1 MNMTAG
7 NLFENM
13 KRAIY
18 ILSAIASVA
27 ILTQSCDKW
36 LEASSSSQVSDTKMF
51 STRNGFHEAVSGV
64 YIAMGSSDCYGRNY
78 TFFINELVGVN
89 YSPINIITF
98 QDWQNHTYTSSTA
111 MAYINSMW
119 QSGYYIIA
127 NANKI
132 LVELDKRRNVITDDT
147 EYDLIKG
154 EMLAA
159 RAYVHFDLLKM
170 FGLSS
175 WTGENAGKK
184 TIPYVTSYTS
194 ETTPQRT
201 YAQTLELLQKDI
213 DDALVCLEQDPV
225 TGNAPENFNDNV
237 NTDGFWDNRTR
248 HLNYY
253 AVKALA
259 ARVALWSEDYGNAAE
274 YAQEVIDNAL
284 DKQQAVE
291 WIDAD
296 EQVKYSSNDS
306 RDWTFSCEHLFSLEV
321 TDLYSL
327 TSSYCFGGTSQYMYL
342 QQDDVESALFIRND
356 GEDGYDGAEDI
367 RGYALLLKYGGSGY
381 SSFKFYSSSS
391 AAYKNRIPMIRISEM
406 YYILALKA
414 YIDNDYTAM
423 QNHLFAVMK
432 HRGYTSEL
440 IPESLSK
447 SWAQVALTN
456 EITREFI
463 GEGQLFYWD
472 KIFCRLD
479 IFSML
484 SMPLNRED
492 ATLIYPYPTSET
504 SYGHIQEK

>member
-7 NLFENM
+7 ILFENM

-36 LEASSSSQVSDTKMF
+36 LEASSSSQVSDKKMF

-64 YIAMGSSDCYGRNY
+64 YIAMSSSDCYGRNY
-78 TFFINELVGVN
+78 TFFINELAGVS
-89 YSPINIITF
+89 YSPINITSF
-98 QDWQNHTYTSSTA
+98 QDWQEHTYTGSQA

-147 EYDLIKG
+147 EYNLIKG
-154 EMLAA
+154 EMLAI

-175 WTGENAGKK
+175 WTGDNAGKK
-184 TIPYVTSYTS
+184 TIPYVTAYTS
-194 ETTPQRT
+194 DVTPQRT

-213 DDALVCLEQDPV
+213 DEALVCLEQDPV
-225 TGNAPENFNDNV
+225 TGNAPENFDENV
-237 NTDGFWDNRTR
+237 NTDGFWNNRTR

-259 ARVALWSEDYGNAAE
+259 ARVALWSEDYGKAAE

-284 DKQQAVE
+284 DGRQVIE

-296 EQVKYSSNDS
+296 EQLKLSNNDS

-327 TSSYCFGGTSQYMYL
+327 TNNYCFGSTNNMYL
-342 QQDDVESALFIRND
+342 LQDDVEDGLFQRSD
-356 GEDGYDGAEDI
+356 GEETYDGAEDI

-381 SSFKFYSSSS
+381 SSYKFYSSSS

-414 YIDNDYTAM
+414 YLDKDYTAM
-423 QNHLFAVMK
+423 QNYLFAVMK

-440 IPESLSK
+440 VPKALSEF
-447 SWAQVALTN
+447 WAQTELIN
-456 EITREFI
+456 EIAREFI

-472 KIFCRLD
+472 KIFCRLEID
-479 IFSML
+479 SYTLFA
-484 SMPLNRED
+484 LNQKD

>member
-7 NLFENM
+7 ILFESM

-18 ILSAIASVA
+18 LLSAIASVA

-36 LEASSSSQVSDTKMF
+36 LEASSSSQVSDKKMF

-78 TFFINELVGVN
+78 TFYINELVGVN
-89 YSPINIITF
+89 YSSIVVNEYEN
-98 QDWQNHTYTSSTA
+98 WQEHTYTNSTA

-132 LVELDKRRNVITDDT
+132 LDELDKRRNVITDDT
-147 EYDLIKG
+147 EYNLIKG
-154 EMLAA
+154 EMLAI
-159 RAYVHFDLLKM
+159 RAYVHFDLMKM

-175 WTGENAGKK
+175 WTGDNAGKK

-194 ETTPQRT
+194 DVTPQRT

-213 DDALVCLEQDPV
+213 DEALVCLEQDPV
-225 TGNAPENFNDNV
+225 TGNAPENFNENI
-237 NTDGFWDNRTR
+237 NTDGFWSNRTR

-259 ARVALWSEDYGNAAE
+259 ARVALWADDYDKAAE
-274 YAQEVIDNAL
+274 YAQEVIDTAL
-284 DKQQAVE
+284 DGRKVVE

-296 EQVKYSSNDS
+296 AQLKYNSNDS

-327 TSSYCFGGTSQYMYL
+327 TSDYCFGGNNKMFL
-342 QQDDVESALFIRND
+342 QQDDVENVLFQRSD
-356 GEDGYDGAEDI
+356 GEEDYDGAEDI
-367 RGYALLLKYGGSGY
+367 RGYALLLKYGGGGY
-381 SSFKFYSSSS
+381 NSYKFYSSSS

-414 YIDNDYTAM
+414 YIDEDYTAM
-423 QNHLFAVMK
+423 QNYLFAVMK

-440 IPESLSK
+440 VPKGMGLT
-447 SWAQVALTN
+447 WANVELTN

-479 IFSML
+479 ISSVILFA
-484 SMPLNRED
+484 LNLND